1 MGREKDSVRQE
12 GAVSYIEVEDI
23 DGNKV
28 RMPLDKARGN
38 YAVPHKDLEGNIPE
52 FVNISG
58 VRQQMVL
65 PNDPNGTLKIEPWG
79 ILKGEQWRSFSE
91 PAPAWGDTPKF
102 MARKRRP
109 DGTFDPTYL
118 LETQAIVAEV
128 ARIKNSDPG
137 FHGYKLLEG
146 WEANGK
152 IHEFDKA
159 GRVLKKDYTEDR
171 GPVMTAIAK
180 QLTML
185 RKAWDEEKKNRGM
198 AGMAD

>member
-38 YAVPHKDLEGNIPE
+38 YAVPHKDVEGNIPE

-65 PNDPNGTLKIEPWG
+65 PNDPNGTLKLEPWG

-128 ARIKNSDPG
+128 ARKELRPRFPWVQAPGGVGSEWEDP
-137 FHGYKLLEG
+137 
-146 WEANGK
+146 
-152 IHEFDKA
+152 
-159 GRVLKKDYTEDR
+159 
-171 GPVMTAIAK
+171 
-180 QLTML
+180 
-185 RKAWDEEKKNRGM
+185 
-198 AGMAD
+198 

>member
-1 MGREKDSVRQE
+1 
-12 GAVSYIEVEDI
+12 
-23 DGNKV
+23 
-28 RMPLDKARGN
+28 
-38 YAVPHKDLEGNIPE
+38 
-52 FVNISG
+52 VNISG

-102 MARKRRP
+102 MMRKRRP

-118 LETQAIVAEV
+118 LEAPAIVAEV

-159 GRVLKKDYTEDR
+159 GRVLKQDYTEDR